1 MSDNIA
7 VSVDDEITA
16 MRNRLQERQTHLVVD
31 ELESDN
37 GQMDLDNEDVFTQSG
52 LEDAKL
58 MQRMQD
64 ARLQYRQHLEEMEK
78 IPDIMNLRTNYVE
91 HIGTISNEITN
102 LNKFYNEN
110 HEVMGMPHR
119 VLKKLIEVIAMFR
132 ARKFDTIETDIESC
146 IKLLKTS
153 QTTCDVTMKQIKKT
167 QDVLFVLRRNID
179 KNCED
184 MLRSVAAHKD
194 QVRKLAATTRT

>member
-1 MSDNIA
+1 MADNIT

-16 MRNRLQERQTHLVVD
+16 MRNRLQERQILLVDD
-31 ELESDN
+31 EPDN
-37 GQMDLDNEDVFTQSG
+37 GQIDLDNEDVFTQSG

-64 ARLQYRQHLEEMEK
+64 ARLQYRQHMEEMEK

-91 HIGTISNEITN
+91 HIGTISNEITT
-102 LNKFYNEN
+102 LNDFYNEN

-119 VLKKLIEVIAMFR
+119 VLKKLIEVITMFR
-132 ARKFDTIETDIESC
+132 ARKFDNIETDIESC
-146 IKLLKTS
+146 IKLLRTS
-153 QTTCDVTMKQIKKT
+153 QTTCDMTMKQIKKT
-167 QDVLFVLRRNID
+167 QDILFVLRRNID

-194 QVRKLAATTRT
+194 QVRKLADVTR

>member
-58 MQRMQD
+58 MQ
-64 ARLQYRQHLEEMEK
+64 
-78 IPDIMNLRTNYVE
+78 
-91 HIGTISNEITN
+91 
-102 LNKFYNEN
+102 
-110 HEVMGMPHR
+110 
-119 VLKKLIEVIAMFR
+119 
-132 ARKFDTIETDIESC
+132 
-146 IKLLKTS
+146 
-153 QTTCDVTMKQIKKT
+153 
-167 QDVLFVLRRNID
+167 
-179 KNCED
+179 
-184 MLRSVAAHKD
+184 
-194 QVRKLAATTRT
+194 